1 MKFTNKI
8 LLTGTL
14 LAGGWS
20 ICITDARGC
29 VRGPGE
35 PGSHVAINSISVS
48 HPLLRARIPSRPH
61 PSSPACSLRA
71 DSRDRPRVRPQP
83 EQAPPPQPGRPS
95 IDDQVRMLTQELSLN
110 TDQQAKLKNILED
123 QHQQAMTFVND
134 ANMSR
139 DDKIQKIRV
148 LREATIT
155 KARGIM
161 NDDQKKKLDAM
172 LQQQQPRQ
180 PAVAGQPAAAVQP
193 AIAFQP
199 ARPPASL
206 QRTVLRDSVSR

>member
-14 LAGGWS
+14 LAGAG
-20 ICITDARGC
+20 AFALQA
-29 VRGPGE
+29 PGA
-35 PGSHVAINSISVS
+35 GSASQVPTS
-48 HPLLRARIPSRPH
+48 PSTAS
-61 PSSPACSLRA
+61 PSSPASQA
-71 DSRDRPRVRPQP
+71 PYTQSPSSQQPGMQSPGTRPGSAQGSAQP

-95 IDDQVRMLTQELSLN
+95 IDDQVKMLTQELSLN

-123 QHQQAMTFVND
+123 QHQQALTFVND

-139 DDKIQKIRV
+139 EDKIQKIRV

-172 LQQQQPRQ
+172 LQQQQPPHNQQAPSSQQQQ
-180 PAVAGQPAAAVQP
+180 PSSQQQQPSSQQPPAGQPP
-193 AIAFQP
+193 AN
-199 ARPPASL
+199 RPP
-206 QRTVLRDSVSR
+206 R

>member
-14 LAGGWS
+14 FAAAGAFALQTS
-20 ICITDARGC
+20 
-29 VRGPGE
+29 
-35 PGSHVAINSISVS
+35 GSSAGQASQV
-48 HPLLRARIPSRPH
+48 
-61 PSSPACSLRA
+61 PSSPSSPSAQYPSSQSPSTQTPPSSQPGNPGSTA
-71 DSRDRPRVRPQP
+71 PGSPQGAAPSAQP
-83 EQAPPPQPGRPS
+83 EQAPPPGRPS
-95 IDDQVRMLTQELSLN
+95 IDDQVKMLSQELSLN

-134 ANMSR
+134 ASMSR
-139 DDKIQKIRV
+139 EDKIQKIRV

-172 LQQQQPRQ
+172 LQQQQQ
-180 PAVAGQPAAAVQP
+180 QGMHSGAAP
-193 AIAFQP
+193 GN
-199 ARPPASL
+199 PPSSNPPSSNPP
-206 QRTVLRDSVSR
+206 TSSSTPPK

>member
-14 LAGGWS
+14 FAAAGAFALQTS
-20 ICITDARGC
+20 
-29 VRGPGE
+29 
-35 PGSHVAINSISVS
+35 GSSSAGQASQV
-48 HPLLRARIPSRPH
+48 
-61 PSSPACSLRA
+61 PSSPSSPSAQYPSSQSPSTQTPPSSQPGTPGSTA
-71 DSRDRPRVRPQP
+71 PGSPQGAAPSAQP
-83 EQAPPPQPGRPS
+83 EQAPHPGRPS
-95 IDDQVRMLTQELSLN
+95 IDDQVKMLSQELSLN

-134 ANMSR
+134 ASMSR
-139 DDKIQKIRV
+139 EDKIQKIRV

-172 LQQQQPRQ
+172 LQQQQQ
-180 PAVAGQPAAAVQP
+180 QGMHSGAAP
-193 AIAFQP
+193 GN
-199 ARPPASL
+199 PPSSNPPSSNPP
-206 QRTVLRDSVSR
+206 TSSSTPPK

>member
-14 LAGGWS
+14 LAGAGAFALQ
-20 ICITDARGC
+20 T
-29 VRGPGE
+29 PGAASAGQASQV
-35 PGSHVAINSISVS
+35 PTS
-48 HPLLRARIPSRPH
+48 PSTAS
-61 PSSPACSLRA
+61 PSSPASQGPYTQSPSSQQPGMQSPGGQPGSA
-71 DSRDRPRVRPQP
+71 QGSAQP
-83 EQAPPPQPGRPS
+83 EQAPPQPGRPS
-95 IDDQVRMLTQELSLN
+95 IDDQVKMLTQELSLN

-123 QHQQAMTFVND
+123 QHQQALTFVND

-139 DDKIQKIRV
+139 EDKIQKIRV

-172 LQQQQPRQ
+172 LQQQPPHNQQSPGSQQQPSSQQSPSSQQ
-180 PAVAGQPAAAVQP
+180 PPSGQPAN
-193 AIAFQP
+193 
-199 ARPPASL
+199 RPP
-206 QRTVLRDSVSR
+206 Q

>member
-14 LAGGWS
+14 LTGVGAFAFQ
-20 ICITDARGC
+20 T
-29 VRGPGE
+29 
-35 PGSHVAINSISVS
+35 PGSASAGQASQV
-48 HPLLRARIPSRPH
+48 
-61 PSSPACSLRA
+61 PSSPSSPSTQSPSSQYPSSQSPSSQTPGMPPSAQPGQPGTPGSA
-71 DSRDRPRVRPQP
+71 PSAQP
-83 EQAPPPQPGRPS
+83 EQAPPQPGRPS
-95 IDDQVRMLTQELSLN
+95 IDDQVKMLTQELNLN

-134 ANMSR
+134 NSISR
-139 DDKIQKIRV
+139 EDKIQKIRV

-172 LQQQQPRQ
+172 LQQQQQGPR
-180 PAVAGQPAAAVQP
+180 PAAAP
-193 AIAFQP
+193 SS
-199 ARPPASL
+199 PPSPN
-206 QRTVLRDSVSR
+206 TPPK

>member
-14 LAGGWS
+14 LAGAGAFALQ
-20 ICITDARGC
+20 T
-29 VRGPGE
+29 PGASAGQANQV
-35 PGSHVAINSISVS
+35 PQS
-48 HPLLRARIPSRPH
+48 PSTAS
-61 PSSPACSLRA
+61 PSSQTPSSQYPSSQSPSSQQPGMQPGAAGTAGSA
-71 DSRDRPRVRPQP
+71 QGGAQP

-95 IDDQVRMLTQELSLN
+95 IDDQVRMLSQELNLTS
-110 TDQQAKLKNILED
+110 DQQTKLKTILED

-134 ANMSR
+134 NTMSR

-148 LREATIT
+148 LRESTIT

-172 LQQQQPRQ
+172 LQQQQQGAPHGQ
-180 PAVAGQPAAAVQP
+180 QGPSGQQSPSSQSPAGQPP
-193 AIAFQP
+193 AS
-199 ARPPASL
+199 RPP
-206 QRTVLRDSVSR
+206 Q

>member
-1 MKFTNKI
+1 MQSP
-8 LLTGTL
+8 
-14 LAGGWS
+14 GGQ
-20 ICITDARGC
+20 
-29 VRGPGE
+29 
-35 PGSHVAINSISVS
+35 PGSAQGS
-48 HPLLRARIPSRPH
+48 A
-61 PSSPACSLRA
+61 
-71 DSRDRPRVRPQP
+71 QP

-123 QHQQAMTFVND
+123 QHQQALTFVND

-172 LQQQQPRQ
+172 LQQQQPPHNQQAPSSQQQQ
-180 PAVAGQPAAAVQP
+180 PSSQQSPSSQQPPAGQPP
-193 AIAFQP
+193 AN
-199 ARPPASL
+199 RPP
-206 QRTVLRDSVSR
+206 R

>member
-14 LAGGWS
+14 LAATG
-20 ICITDARGC
+20 AF
-29 VRGPGE
+29 
-35 PGSHVAINSISVS
+35 AIQTSGASSTGQANQV
-48 HPLLRARIPSRPH
+48 
-61 PSSPACSLRA
+61 PSSPSSPSMQSPSSPSNQTPGMPPSAQPGTPGSTA
-71 DSRDRPRVRPQP
+71 PGSAPSAQP

-95 IDDQVRMLTQELSLN
+95 IDDQVKMLSQELNLTS
-110 TDQQAKLKNILED
+110 DQQGKLKNILED

-134 ANMSR
+134 TSMSR
-139 DDKIQKIRV
+139 EDKVQKIRV

-172 LQQQQPRQ
+172 LQQQQGPHPGAQ
-180 PAVAGQPAAAVQP
+180 GAPGN
-193 AIAFQP
+193 
-199 ARPPASL
+199 PPAS
-206 QRTVLRDSVSR
+206 TPPSSTTPPK

>member
-14 LAGGWS
+14 LVGAGAFALQ
-20 ICITDARGC
+20 T
-29 VRGPGE
+29 PGTSAGQANQVPQSPSTASPSSQTPSSQYPSSQSPSSQQPGTE
-35 PGSHVAINSISVS
+35 PGAAGSAQG
-48 HPLLRARIPSRPH
+48 A
-61 PSSPACSLRA
+61 
-71 DSRDRPRVRPQP
+71 QP

-95 IDDQVRMLTQELSLN
+95 IDDQVKMLSQELSL
-110 TDQQAKLKNILED
+110 TSDQQAKLKNILED

-134 ANMSR
+134 NTMSR

-172 LQQQQPRQ
+172 LQQQQQGPRGQQ
-180 PAVAGQPAAAVQP
+180 PPPAPPAAST
-193 AIAFQP
+193 
-199 ARPPASL
+199 PPK
-206 QRTVLRDSVSR
+206 

>member
-14 LAGGWS
+14 LAGAGAFALQ
-20 ICITDARGC
+20 T
-29 VRGPGE
+29 PGA
-35 PGSHVAINSISVS
+35 GSAGQVPTS
-48 HPLLRARIPSRPH
+48 PSTAS
-61 PSSPACSLRA
+61 PSSPASQA
-71 DSRDRPRVRPQP
+71 PYTQSPSSQQPGMQSPGAQPGTPGSAPSAQP

-95 IDDQVRMLTQELSLN
+95 IDDQVKMLTQELSLN

-123 QHQQAMTFVND
+123 QHQQALTFVND

-139 DDKIQKIRV
+139 EDKIQKIRV

-172 LQQQQPRQ
+172 LQQQQPPHNQQSPGSQQ
-180 PAVAGQPAAAVQP
+180 PPSSQQPPASQQSPAGQPP
-193 AIAFQP
+193 AN
-199 ARPPASL
+199 RPP
-206 QRTVLRDSVSR
+206 Q

>member
-14 LAGGWS
+14 LAAAGAFALQ
-20 ICITDARGC
+20 T
-29 VRGPGE
+29 
-35 PGSHVAINSISVS
+35 PGSSSAGQASQV
-48 HPLLRARIPSRPH
+48 
-61 PSSPACSLRA
+61 PSSPSSPSAQYPSSQSPSTQTPGTQPGTPGSTA
-71 DSRDRPRVRPQP
+71 PGSPQGSAPSAQP

-95 IDDQVRMLTQELSLN
+95 IDDQVKMLSQELSLN

-134 ANMSR
+134 NSMSR
-139 DDKIQKIRV
+139 EDKIQKIRV

-172 LQQQQPRQ
+172 LQQQQQ
-180 PAVAGQPAAAVQP
+180 PGVHSGAAP
-193 AIAFQP
+193 GNHP
-199 ARPPASL
+199 SSNPPSSNPPTSSSTPPKTL
-206 QRTVLRDSVSR
+206 

>member
-14 LAGGWS
+14 LAAAGAFA
-20 ICITDARGC
+20 IQT
-29 VRGPGE
+29 
-35 PGSHVAINSISVS
+35 PGSASAGQANQVPAT
-48 HPLLRARIPSRPH
+48 
-61 PSSPACSLRA
+61 PSSPSMQSPSSQAPSSQTPGMPPSA
-71 DSRDRPRVRPQP
+71 QPGQPGTPGSAPSAQP

-95 IDDQVRMLTQELSLN
+95 IDDQVKMLTQELSLN

-134 ANMSR
+134 NSMSR

-172 LQQQQPRQ
+172 LQQQQQGPHPGAQ
-180 PAVAGQPAAAVQP
+180 PAPSTP
-193 AIAFQP
+193 SSSTT
-199 ARPPASL
+199 PPK
-206 QRTVLRDSVSR
+206 